1 MPTATPTMQPLPAQ
15 PLAVWN
21 PRRGCWETSQ
31 PDLFGRS
38 APFSAIW
45 PTSGMTQN
53 GSAYPHPS
61 LGHRIIGSA
70 SSSPR
75 TAKTLFRTPLA
86 SDSSRGG
93 ESLDTVKARRGTV
106 ALSHQIIDF
115 ALHGPHGS
123 PARQNVSETL
133 FTLIENIF
141 ANGEATPTPSPAG
154 NTSPDDLPQ
163 PPCS

>member
-1 MPTATPTMQPLPAQ
+1 MADATPLMHPLLAR

-21 PRRGCWETSQ
+21 PMRGCWETSQ

-45 PTSGMTQN
+45 PTSGMTRN
-53 GSAYPHPS
+53 GSAYPRPWPA
-61 LGHRIIGSA
+61 HRITGSA

-75 TAKTLFRTPLA
+75 IAKTLFRTPLA

-93 ESLDTVKARRGTV
+93 ESLDTVQARHGTV

-123 PARQNVSETL
+123 PARQNASETL
-133 FTLIENIF
+133 FTLIEGIF
-141 ANGEATPTPSPAG
+141 ANGEDTPTPSLDG
-154 NTSPDDLPQ
+154 NTSPDDQLQLPR
-163 PPCS
+163 S